1 MSLYLPPN
9 IPKIPIC
16 PNCDSSTWCTL
27 FPPLLMR
34 VRGHPTSWRTTSWL
48 NFVETDF
55 VAELR
60 GDRLRGC
67 SDFLAI
73 QLRGYLT
80 WKPDFDFVKVGSV
93 ADDLLTSAGSCLT
106 SFTSRSSKRGRKL
119 PLSNVLDGVA
129 DERFTEPCNV
139 FTDCTT
145 PATDD
150 YYHG

>member
-1 MSLYLPPN
+1 MSIHRMAPSSDPRIQCPCTYLPTSQ
-9 IPKIPIC
+9 KIPIC

-67 SDFLAI
+67 SDSVVI

-93 ADDLLTSAGSCLT
+93 ADDFLTSAGSCLWF
-106 SFTSRSSKRGRKL
+106 SDFIYFT
-119 PLSNVLDGVA
+119 
-129 DERFTEPCNV
+129 F
-139 FTDCTT
+139 F
-145 PATDD
+145 
-150 YYHG
+150 